1 MRERIQMDRDSG
13 LRASS
18 SLMRLLTHLFDTDL
32 SSSPPMMTN
41 QLVPTSYYPPGTPLT
56 TFGGEKTPSSAC
68 LWAMTVVCSFL

>member
-1 MRERIQMDRDSG
+1 MDRDSG

-41 QLVPTSYYPPGTPLT
+41 QLVPTSYYTRHT
-56 TFGGEKTPSSAC
+56 AYHT
-68 LWAMTVVCSFL
+68 WW